1 MQDKMFLIHREILHD
16 ISAGVVY
23 VQKGK
28 ISYVNPATLEILDK
42 KESELVNKTFAEAFF
57 EHSENDDFNQI
68 ILEVIYD
75 SNHKHEKIVQYFTG
89 AEIKY
94 LQIRTSLLKFNSKPQ
109 GIIILINDV
118 TELMKLR
125 GIALDLEKIK
135 EINRQLSTS
144 RDFYKRNA
152 EIDKLTALLNKIT
165 FENICSE
172 YIEALAED
180 KSAALFVIDLD
191 HFKEA
196 NDTHGH
202 QFGDLI
208 LKTFADK
215 LQKIFESEDL
225 IGRFGGDEFVVLMK
239 NIRDAEDVSEKAEAI
254 LKMATDLNFP
264 GKELNLS
271 ASVGISIFNG
281 SKKNYSEIFST
292 ADKSVYVVKTQGRN
306 GFSINGQKK
315 SRRLS
320 GKDNSINQSG
330 VSCSNLGL
338 GNS

>member
-28 ISYVNPATLEILDK
+28 ISYVNPATLEILEK

-57 EHSENDDFNQI
+57 EYSENDDFNQT

-172 YIEALAED
+172 YIETLAED
-180 KSAALFVIDLD
+180 ESAALFVIDLD

-215 LQKIFESEDL
+215 LQEIFESEDL

-239 NIRDAEDVSEKAEAI
+239 NIRDEKFVSEKAGAI

-271 ASVGISIFNG
+271 ASVGIAIFNG
-281 SKKNYSEIFST
+281 SKKNYSEIFSI
-292 ADKSVYVVKTQGRN
+292 ADKSVYAVKTQGRN
-306 GFSINGQKK
+306 GFSING
-315 SRRLS
+315 
-320 GKDNSINQSG
+320 
-330 VSCSNLGL
+330 
-338 GNS
+338 